1 MPTCIKTIFFPQEC
15 VKKLIQREKLV
26 QTRAN
31 SCKIRQVSSANESL
45 LNEVEKEQEQEFD
58 FYSNNGFNHALG
70 SIGNKIIELFLG
82 EIEEVDIP
90 ESAKIALKTRST
102 LVYVLTNKKF

>member
-31 SCKIRQVSSANESL
+31 SCKIRQVSSANETL

-58 FYSNNGFNHALG
+58 FYSNNGFNYALG